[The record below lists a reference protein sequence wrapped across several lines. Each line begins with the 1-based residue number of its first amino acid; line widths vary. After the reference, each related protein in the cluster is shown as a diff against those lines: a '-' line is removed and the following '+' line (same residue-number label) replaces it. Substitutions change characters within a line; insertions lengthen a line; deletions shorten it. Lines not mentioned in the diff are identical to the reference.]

1 MCCSRRR
8 AAPNDARRAGRLP
21 YPPPWPPELHL
32 DSERG
37 SDAVPRRRSAPR
49 RRGAPSRRSVAPA
62 AGSAPMWAG
71 RALIGIYKC
80 IGAHTER
87 LWVLAHRLSKKLRS
101 ALVSEL
107 LPPCPCGRCCGC
119 AGAGASGCD
128 GIGGGLGTPICGR
141 GGAGAGGESTG
152 LELDCRP
159 AAGEPRPECADETR
173 CILLPCATERGGGGG
188 GMSTLVGRVWDD
200 VDEERLGAADVRR
213 RPLGPAGGGGGNAGL
228 ERGACWA
235 RCGSSESDPE
245 KRPGSSSGGAL
256 KWSCLLYTS
265 DAADE

>member
-1 MCCSRRR
+1 MSVAQPLRHAGRHPG
-8 AAPNDARRAGRLP
+8 ALRRAGALWRLP
-21 YPPPWPPELHL
+21 MGVLLCGLVGW
-32 DSERG
+32 
-37 SDAVPRRRSAPR
+37 
-49 RRGAPSRRSVAPA
+49 
-62 AGSAPMWAG
+62 WAG

-101 ALVSEL
+101 ALVSEV
-107 LPPCPCGRCCGC
+107 LPPCPCGRRCGC

-128 GIGGGLGTPICGR
+128 GIGGGLGIPICGR
-141 GGAGAGGESTG
+141 AGAGAGGESTG

-159 AAGEPRPECADETR
+159 AAGEPRPECPDEMR

-188 GMSTLVGRVWDD
+188 GMSTLAGRVWDD

-228 ERGACWA
+228 ELGAWLG

-256 KWSCLLYTS
+256 KWSDAPLLCGGAS
-265 DAADE
+265 WRCAAPNPDAARGESK